1 MWDALKSRRTT
12 KNMDGI
18 RAFIAVKIS
27 QEIQDKL
34 AGIQDKLKQADAQVS
49 WVNPANIHLTLKFL
63 GDIQEAQIPAILE
76 AMTCSAK
83 TVSPFS
89 MQIGYAGAF
98 PNMSFPRVIWI
109 GVTDDEQGSLKTL
122 EADLSPRLEKLGFQG
137 EGGRFQPH
145 LTLGRV
151 RSQKNKSSLF
161 RAIEGIVNIWVGV
174 SSVDALYLIRSE
186 LKSTGSE
193 YTEIGKVNLGKQ

>member
-1 MWDALKSRRTT
+1 MGDALKSLRTT

-49 WVNPANIHLTLKFL
+49 WVNPNNIHLTLKFL
-63 GDIQEAQIPAILE
+63 GDIQETQIPAILE
-76 AMTCSAK
+76 AMTASAK

-98 PNMSFPRVIWI
+98 PNLSFPRVIWI
-109 GVTDDEQGSLKTL
+109 GVTDDEQGSLKAL
-122 EADLSPRLEKLGFQG
+122 EADLSPRLETLGFQE

-151 RSQKNKSSLF
+151 RSQKKKSTLF

-174 SSVDALYLIRSE
+174 SPVDALYLIRSE
-186 LKSTGSE
+186 LRSTGSE

>member
-1 MWDALKSRRTT
+1 MGDALKSRRTT
-12 KNMDGI
+12 NNMDGI

-49 WVNPANIHLTLKFL
+49 WVNPDNIHLTLKFL
-63 GDIQEAQIPAILE
+63 GDIQETQIPDILE
-76 AMTCSAK
+76 AMTASAK

-98 PNMSFPRVIWI
+98 PNLSFPRVIWI
-109 GVTDDEQGSLKTL
+109 GVTDDEQGSLKAL
-122 EADLSPRLEKLGFQG
+122 EADLSPRLETLGFQE

-151 RSQKNKSSLF
+151 RSQKKKSTLF

-174 SSVDALYLIRSE
+174 TSVDALYLIRSE
-186 LKSTGSE
+186 LRSTGSE
-193 YTEIGKVNLGKQ
+193 YTEIGKVNLGR

>member
-1 MWDALKSRRTT
+1 MGDALKSRRTT

-49 WVNPANIHLTLKFL
+49 WVNPNNIHLTLKFL
-63 GDIQEAQIPAILE
+63 GDIQETQIPAILE
-76 AMTCSAK
+76 AMTASAK

-98 PNMSFPRVIWI
+98 PNLSFPRVIWI
-109 GVTDDEQGSLKTL
+109 GVTDDEQGSLKAL
-122 EADLSPRLEKLGFQG
+122 EADLSPRLETLGFQE

-151 RSQKNKSSLF
+151 RSQKKKSTLF

-174 SSVDALYLIRSE
+174 SPVDALYLIRSE
-186 LKSTGSE
+186 LRSTGSE
-193 YTEIGKVNLGKQ
+193 YTEIGKVNLGNK

>member
-1 MWDALKSRRTT
+1 MGDALKSRRTT

-49 WVNPANIHLTLKFL
+49 WVNPDNIHLTLKFL
-63 GDIQEAQIPAILE
+63 GDIQETQIPAILE
-76 AMTCSAK
+76 AMTASAK
-83 TVSPFS
+83 MVSPFS

-98 PNMSFPRVIWI
+98 PNLSFPRVIWI
-109 GVTDDEQGSLKTL
+109 GVTDDEQGSLKAL
-122 EADLSPRLEKLGFQG
+122 EADLSPRLETLGFQE

-151 RSQKNKSSLF
+151 RSQKKKSTLF

-174 SSVDALYLIRSE
+174 TPVDALYLIRSE
-186 LKSTGSE
+186 LRSTGSE
-193 YTEIGKVNLGKQ
+193 YTEIGKVNLEKK

>member
-1 MWDALKSRRTT
+1 MGDALKSRRTT

-76 AMTCSAK
+76 AMTSSAK

-193 YTEIGKVNLGKQ
+193 YTEIGKVNLGK